1 MSSAWD
7 YEANAC
13 SKDDKFGAKFEG
25 CEVAMGAPTIG
36 ERRLFVNSEHCL
48 NLKNKPSNHEKR
60 LSNLDQNLVKDSN
73 AHQILLSDRATACFL
88 FSDDSKFL
96 AFSEWTAD
104 KMQIVKILRL
114 ADMSIK
120 TDNKRK
126 RVVEFLSF
134 DDGLLEILDSPI
146 FMPKNYTLD
155 IRTLFDLINLKN
167 SFHIYICKI

>member
-13 SKDDKFGAKFEG
+13 SSDGKFSAKFEG
-25 CEVAMGAPTIG
+25 CEVAMGAPTLG
-36 ERRLFVNSEHCL
+36 ELRLFANSEHYI
-48 NLKNKPSNHEKR
+48 NLKNELSNHEKR
-60 LSNLDQNLVKDSN
+60 LSNLDQNLVKDG
-73 AHQILLSDRATACFL
+73 ILLSERATACFL

-104 KMQIVKILRL
+104 KVQIVKILRL

-120 TDNKRK
+120 TVGKPK

-134 DDGLLEILDSPI
+134 DDGVLEILDSPI

-155 IRTLFDLINLKN
+155 IRTLFDD
-167 SFHIYICKI
+167 KI

>member
-13 SKDDKFGAKFEG
+13 SKDGKFSAKFEG

-36 ERRLFVNSEHCL
+36 ELRLFINSEHYP
-48 NLKNKPSNHEKR
+48 NLKNELSNHTKI
-60 LSNLDQNLVKDSN
+60 SSVNQNLVKDGST
-73 AHQILLSDRATACFL
+73 HQILLSERATACFL
-88 FSDDSKFL
+88 FSKDSKFF
-96 AFSEWTAD
+96 AFCEWMAD

-120 TDNKRK
+120 TDNRRK

-134 DDGLLEILDSPI
+134 DDGVLKILDSPI
-146 FMPKNYTLD
+146 FMPKNFTLD
-155 IRTLFDLINLKN
+155 IHTLFED
-167 SFHIYICKI
+167 KI

>member
-13 SKDDKFGAKFEG
+13 SNDGKFSAKFEG
-25 CEVAMGAPTIG
+25 CEVTMGAPTIG
-36 ERRLFVNSEHCL
+36 ELRLFINGEHYL
-48 NLKNKPSNHEKR
+48 NLKNELLNHAKN
-60 LSNLDQNLVKDSN
+60 LSNLDQNLVKDDC
-73 AHQILLSDRATACFL
+73 ADQILLSDRATACFL

-96 AFSEWTAD
+96 AFCEWTAD
-104 KMQIVKILRL
+104 KMQIIKILRL

-134 DDGLLEILDSPI
+134 DDGVLEILDSPI

-155 IRTLFDLINLKN
+155 IRTLFDD
-167 SFHIYICKI
+167 KI

>member
-7 YEANAC
+7 YEANAW
-13 SKDDKFGAKFEG
+13 SSDGKFSAKFEG

-36 ERRLFVNSEHCL
+36 ELRLFINSKHCL
-48 NLKNKPSNHEKR
+48 NLKNKPSNHEKT
-60 LSNLDQNLVKDSN
+60 SSMDKNLVKDDI
-73 AHQILLSDRATACFL
+73 AHQILLSERATACFL
-88 FSDDSKFL
+88 FSEDSKFL

-104 KMQIVKILRL
+104 KMQIIKVVRL

-120 TDNKRK
+120 TAGKPK

-146 FMPKNYTLD
+146 FMPKNYTLNVH
-155 IRTLFDLINLKN
+155 ILF
-167 SFHIYICKI
+167 

>member
-13 SKDDKFGAKFEG
+13 SSDGKFSAKFEG
-25 CEVAMGAPTIG
+25 CEVAMGAPTLG
-36 ERRLFVNSEHCL
+36 ELRLFANSEHYI
-48 NLKNKPSNHEKR
+48 NLKNELSNHEKR
-60 LSNLDQNLVKDSN
+60 LSNLDQNLVKDG
-73 AHQILLSDRATACFL
+73 ILLSERATACFL

-104 KMQIVKILRL
+104 KVQIVKILRL

-120 TDNKRK
+120 TVGKPK

-134 DDGLLEILDSPI
+134 DDGVLEILDSPI
-146 FMPKNYTLD
+146 FMPKNYTLY
-155 IRTLFDLINLKN
+155 IRTLFYD
-167 SFHIYICKI
+167 KI

>member
-13 SKDDKFGAKFEG
+13 SSDGKFSAKFEG
-25 CEVAMGAPTIG
+25 CEVAMGAPTLG
-36 ERRLFVNSEHCL
+36 ELRLFINSKHYI
-48 NLKNKPSNHEKR
+48 NLKNEPSNHAKR
-60 LSNLDQNLVKDSN
+60 LSNLDQNLVKDDD
-73 AHQILLSDRATACFL
+73 ALQILLSERATACFL
-88 FSDDSKFL
+88 FSEDSKFL

-104 KMQIVKILRL
+104 KMQIVKVVRL

-120 TDNKRK
+120 TAGKPK

-134 DDGLLEILDSPI
+134 DDSVLEILDSPI

-155 IRTLFDLINLKN
+155 IRTLFDD
-167 SFHIYICKI
+167 KI

>member
-13 SKDDKFGAKFEG
+13 SNDGKFSAKFEG
-25 CEVAMGAPTIG
+25 CEVAMGAPTLG
-36 ERRLFVNSEHCL
+36 ELRLFINSEHCL
-48 NLKNKPSNHEKR
+48 NLKNELSNHEKT
-60 LSNLDQNLVKDSN
+60 SSVDQNLAKYGSAD
-73 AHQILLSDRATACFL
+73 QILLSERATACFL
-88 FSDDSKFL
+88 FSKDSKFL

-104 KMQIVKILRL
+104 KMQIVKVVRL

-120 TDNKRK
+120 TAGKPK

-155 IRTLFDLINLKN
+155 THTLFND
-167 SFHIYICKI
+167 KI

>member
-1 MSSAWD
+1 MSLAWD

-13 SKDDKFGAKFEG
+13 SSDGKFSAKFEG

-36 ERRLFVNSEHCL
+36 ELRLFINSEHCL
-48 NLKNKPSNHEKR
+48 NLKNEFSNHEKT
-60 LSNLDQNLVKDSN
+60 SSVDQNLAKYGSAD
-73 AHQILLSDRATACFL
+73 QILLSERATACFL

-104 KMQIVKILRL
+104 KKQIVKVVRL
-114 ADMSIK
+114 ADISIK
-120 TDNKRK
+120 TVGKPK

-134 DDGLLEILDSPI
+134 DDGVLEILDSPI

-155 IRTLFDLINLKN
+155 IRTLFDDK
-167 SFHIYICKI
+167 F

>member
-13 SKDDKFGAKFEG
+13 SNDGKFSAKFEG

-36 ERRLFVNSEHCL
+36 ELRLFINSEHCL
-48 NLKNKPSNHEKR
+48 NLKNEPSNHEKT
-60 LSNLDQNLVKDSN
+60 LSNLDQNLVKDDDSL
-73 AHQILLSDRATACFL
+73 QILLNERATACFL
-88 FSDDSKFL
+88 FSEDSKFL
-96 AFSEWTAD
+96 AFSEWTSD
-104 KMQIVKILRL
+104 KMQIIKVVRL
-114 ADMSIK
+114 TDMSIK
-120 TDNKRK
+120 TDNRRK

-155 IRTLFDLINLKN
+155 IHTLFDD
-167 SFHIYICKI
+167 KI

>member
-13 SKDDKFGAKFEG
+13 SSDGKFSAKFEG
-25 CEVAMGAPTIG
+25 YEVSMGAPTLG
-36 ERRLFVNSEHCL
+36 ELRLFANSEHYL
-48 NLKNKPSNHEKR
+48 NLKNELSNHEKT
-60 LSNLDQNLVKDSN
+60 SSMDKNLVKDDI
-73 AHQILLSDRATACFL
+73 AHQILLSERATACFL
-88 FSDDSKFL
+88 FSEDSKFL
-96 AFSEWTAD
+96 AFSEWTSD

-120 TDNKRK
+120 TAGKPK

-134 DDGLLEILDSPI
+134 DDGVLEILDSPI

-155 IRTLFDLINLKN
+155 IRTLFNDK
-167 SFHIYICKI
+167 F

>member
-1 MSSAWD
+1 MRSAWD

-13 SKDDKFGAKFEG
+13 SSDGKFSAKFEG
-25 CEVAMGAPTIG
+25 CEVAMGAPTLG
-36 ERRLFVNSEHCL
+36 ELRLFVNSKHCL
-48 NLKNKPSNHEKR
+48 NLKNEPSNHEKT
-60 LSNLDQNLVKDSN
+60 SSMDKNLVKDDI
-73 AHQILLSDRATACFL
+73 AHQILLSERATACFL

-104 KMQIVKILRL
+104 KMQIVKVVRL

-120 TDNKRK
+120 TAGKPK

-155 IRTLFDLINLKN
+155 IRTLFND
-167 SFHIYICKI
+167 KI

>member
-13 SKDDKFGAKFEG
+13 SNDGKFRAKFEG
-25 CEVAMGAPTIG
+25 CEVAMGAPTLG
-36 ERRLFVNSEHCL
+36 ELRLFINSKHCL

-60 LSNLDQNLVKDSN
+60 LSNLDQNLVKDDI
-73 AHQILLSDRATACFL
+73 AHQILLSERATACFL
-88 FSDDSKFL
+88 FSEDSKFL
-96 AFSEWTAD
+96 AFCEWTAD

-126 RVVEFLSF
+126 RVVKFISF
-134 DDGLLEILDSPI
+134 DDGVLEILDSPI

-155 IRTLFDLINLKN
+155 IRTLFND
-167 SFHIYICKI
+167 KI

>member
-13 SKDDKFGAKFEG
+13 SKDGKFSAKFEG
-25 CEVAMGAPTIG
+25 CEVAMGAPTLG
-36 ERRLFVNSEHCL
+36 ELRLFINSKHRL

-60 LSNLDQNLVKDSN
+60 LLNLDQNLVKDDI
-73 AHQILLSDRATACFL
+73 AHQILLSERATACFL

-104 KMQIVKILRL
+104 KMQIVKVVRL

-120 TDNKRK
+120 TAGKPK

-134 DDGLLEILDSPI
+134 DDSLLEILDSPI

-155 IRTLFDLINLKN
+155 IRTLIDD
-167 SFHIYICKI
+167 KI

>member
-13 SKDDKFGAKFEG
+13 SSDGKFSAKFEG
-25 CEVAMGAPTIG
+25 CEVAMGAPTLG
-36 ERRLFVNSEHCL
+36 ELRLFVNQDL
-48 NLKNKPSNHEKR
+48 NLQNNFSNQKEGPS
-60 LSNLDQNLVKDSN
+60 NLVKADN
-73 AHQILLSDRATACFL
+73 TNQILLSDRATACFL
-88 FSDDSKFL
+88 FSGDSKFL

-120 TDNKRK
+120 TAGKPK

-134 DDGLLEILDSPI
+134 DDGVLKILDSPI
-146 FMPKNYTLD
+146 FMPKNFTLD
-155 IRTLFDLINLKN
+155 IRTLFDD
-167 SFHIYICKI
+167 KI

>member
-13 SKDDKFGAKFEG
+13 SSDGKFSAKFEG
-25 CEVAMGAPTIG
+25 CEVAMGAPTLG
-36 ERRLFVNSEHCL
+36 ELRLFINSKHCL
-48 NLKNKPSNHEKR
+48 NLKNELSNHAKTS
-60 LSNLDQNLVKDSN
+60 LMDKNLVKDDI
-73 AHQILLSDRATACFL
+73 ADQILLSERATACFL
-88 FSDDSKFL
+88 FSEDSKFL

-104 KMQIVKILRL
+104 KMQIVKVVRL

-120 TDNKRK
+120 TVGKPK

-134 DDGLLEILDSPI
+134 DDGVLEILDSPI

-155 IRTLFDLINLKN
+155 IRTLFDDK
-167 SFHIYICKI
+167 F

>member
-1 MSSAWD
+1 MSLAWD

-13 SKDDKFGAKFEG
+13 SKDGKFSAKFEG
-25 CEVAMGAPTIG
+25 YEVAMGAPTLG
-36 ERRLFVNSEHCL
+36 ELRLFINGKHYL
-48 NLKNKPSNHEKR
+48 NLKNELSNHAKI
-60 LSNLDQNLVKDSN
+60 SSVNQNLVKDGST
-73 AHQILLSDRATACFL
+73 HQILLSERATACFL
-88 FSDDSKFL
+88 FSKDSRFL
-96 AFSEWTAD
+96 AFSEWTTD

-134 DDGLLEILDSPI
+134 DDGILEILDSPI

-155 IRTLFDLINLKN
+155 IRTLFND
-167 SFHIYICKI
+167 KI

>member
-13 SKDDKFGAKFEG
+13 SNDGKFSAKFEG
-25 CEVAMGAPTIG
+25 CEVTMGAPTIG
-36 ERRLFVNSEHCL
+36 ELRLFINGEHYL
-48 NLKNKPSNHEKR
+48 NLKNELLNHAKN
-60 LSNLDQNLVKDSN
+60 LSNLDQNLVKDDC
-73 AHQILLSDRATACFL
+73 ADQILLSDRATACFL

-96 AFSEWTAD
+96 AFCEWTAD
-104 KMQIVKILRL
+104 KMQIIKILRL

-134 DDGLLEILDSPI
+134 DDGVLKILDSPI
-146 FMPKNYTLD
+146 FMPKNFTLD
-155 IRTLFDLINLKN
+155 IRTLFND
-167 SFHIYICKI
+167 KI

>member
-13 SKDDKFGAKFEG
+13 SKDGKFSAKFEG
-25 CEVAMGAPTIG
+25 CEVAMGAPTLG
-36 ERRLFVNSEHCL
+36 ELRLFINSEHYL
-48 NLKNKPSNHEKR
+48 NLKSKFDSQAS
-60 LSNLDQNLVKDSN
+60 SNLDQNLVKDDC
-73 AHQILLSDRATACFL
+73 ADQILLSERATACFL
-88 FSDDSKFL
+88 FSKDSKFL
-96 AFSEWTAD
+96 AFCEWTTD

-134 DDGLLEILDSPI
+134 DDGVLEILDSPI

-155 IRTLFDLINLKN
+155 IRTLFDDK
-167 SFHIYICKI
+167 F

>member
-7 YEANAC
+7 YETSAC
-13 SKDDKFGAKFEG
+13 SNDGKFSAKFEG

-36 ERRLFVNSEHCL
+36 ELRLFINSKHCL
-48 NLKNKPSNHEKR
+48 NLKNELSNHEKT
-60 LSNLDQNLVKDSN
+60 SSVDQNLAKYGSAD
-73 AHQILLSDRATACFL
+73 QILLSERATACFL
-88 FSDDSKFL
+88 FSEDSKFL

-104 KMQIVKILRL
+104 KMQIVKVVRL

-120 TDNKRK
+120 TAGKPK

-134 DDGLLEILDSPI
+134 DDGVLEILDSPI

-155 IRTLFDLINLKN
+155 IRTLFDD
-167 SFHIYICKI
+167 KI

>member
-13 SKDDKFGAKFEG
+13 SKDGKCSAKFQG
-25 CEVAMGAPTIG
+25 CEVAMGAPTLG
-36 ERRLFVNSEHCL
+36 ELRLFINGEHYL
-48 NLKNKPSNHEKR
+48 NLKNELLNHAKT
-60 LSNLDQNLVKDSN
+60 LPNLDQNLVKDGST
-73 AHQILLSDRATACFL
+73 HQILLSERATACFL

-96 AFSEWTAD
+96 AFCEWTAD

-120 TDNKRK
+120 TDSKRK

-134 DDGLLEILDSPI
+134 DDGVLEILDSPI
-146 FMPKNYTLD
+146 FMPKNHTLD
-155 IRTLFDLINLKN
+155 IRTLFND
-167 SFHIYICKI
+167 KI

>member
-13 SKDDKFGAKFEG
+13 SSDGNFSAKFEG
-25 CEVAMGAPTIG
+25 CEVAMGAPTLG
-36 ERRLFVNSEHCL
+36 ELRLFINSEHCL
-48 NLKNKPSNHEKR
+48 NLKNEPSNHAKTS
-60 LSNLDQNLVKDSN
+60 LMDKNLVKDDI
-73 AHQILLSDRATACFL
+73 ADQILLSERATACFL
-88 FSDDSKFL
+88 FSEDSKFL

-104 KMQIVKILRL
+104 KMQIVKVVRL

-120 TDNKRK
+120 TAGKPK

-134 DDGLLEILDSPI
+134 DDDLLEILDSPI

-155 IRTLFDLINLKN
+155 IHTLF
-167 SFHIYICKI
+167 